1 MFLKIRDKENIFN
14 LKTGYSFC
22 KKGKEL
28 LRHRFPKFRTT
39 MKTLSLS
46 IELSKIALESNGL
59 PMSQAELLDKVQ
71 GILLEYSN
79 ELGRLTGSS
88 EYQKSLGSD
97 LQLNEYQFDYEQY
110 SVQVRLANFMP
121 RGGWQVQG
129 VRLV

>member
-1 MFLKIRDKENIFN
+1 MNPTAYPCRRPNYWTRFRV
-14 LKTGYSFC
+14 FC
-22 KKGKEL
+22 
-28 LRHRFPKFRTT
+28 
-39 MKTLSLS
+39 
-46 IELSKIALESNGL
+46 SNT
-59 PMSQAELLDKVQ
+59 
-71 GILLEYSN
+71 SN

-110 SVQVRLANFMP
+110 SVQVQLANFVP